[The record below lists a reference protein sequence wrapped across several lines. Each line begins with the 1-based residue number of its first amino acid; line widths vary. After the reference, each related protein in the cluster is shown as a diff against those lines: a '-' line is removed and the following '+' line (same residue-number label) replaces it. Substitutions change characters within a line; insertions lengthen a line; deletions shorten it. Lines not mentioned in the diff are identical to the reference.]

1 MFYDNL
7 QKTLGYGLKYLLLA
21 FYFTR
26 LHILMIH
33 TAKKVLSSLALSLFF
48 SASVFAQ
55 HSNCS
60 VSPYE
65 NTITQPD
72 GSKLTLKAFGN
83 EAVHYLETAEGFTV
97 LKNAAGYFEYATT
110 DEKGNLTTSGMVA
123 RNGQQQKTGIPHLRY
138 STEQQNMMMQ
148 LFEQTHQT
156 EKTFG
161 KAGQNPFPSSGVRKL
176 VVILVEYPDLRA
188 TLPKSNFEL
197 LLNQPNYNGTGS
209 FRDYYLATS
218 NGKLEVNSTVY
229 GWVMAANNYQY
240 YGKESSS
247 NYGLATRQLLLGALQ
262 DANDSFDVDFSN
274 FDNDSDGYVDGV
286 IIMHAGRGAEESSA
300 PSSGDF
306 IWSFRSTLQSSQQP
320 TYDGVKVAAYAMFPE
335 KRYSTGGIVGIGV
348 MCHEFGHLLDL
359 PDLYSTQYLNEGA
372 GNYSL
377 MAGGCWLNNER
388 TPCFDDA
395 WSRIA
400 MGWVSSSLISTTE
413 KTYSL
418 PKAIA
423 DSDMVYRVN
432 TSRPNEYFLLE
443 NRQRKGFDKY
453 LPSKGLA
460 IWHIN
465 TNFAKV
471 LSVSGMNNVNN
482 DSSQLGVGLIQAD
495 GLRHLERNTNR
506 GDANDMYPLTNKKA
520 FGPATVPASN
530 LQYKVNGVRQPSN
543 LSFTDITQLT
553 DSGITFVFGAPTSAS
568 FDASKISGCAPLTVS
583 LTNSSFGADAYSWNF
598 GTGDSSSEESP
609 TFVFNNEGD
618 YNVTLIVYKNG
629 LPMDTANQAIKVYG
643 SPNPSYTYITGDTNY
658 SVTFTNTTPNAT
670 AYQWTFKGTMF
681 SGTSTTPV
689 TNPILTVSQP
699 GTLIVKLS
707 AYNAANCSKAIE
719 DTIMLY
725 KLGINNKFE
734 NKLQLISY
742 PNPFSNEVSVNFTID
757 KANSATLEVFDIIG
771 AKVYESEEQKLNAGL
786 NNLSIRTDNLSKGI
800 YFIRVNA
807 KDTQGWV
814 KVIKQ

>member
-1 MFYDNL
+1 
-7 QKTLGYGLKYLLLA
+7 
-21 FYFTR
+21 
-26 LHILMIH
+26 MIH
-33 TAKKVLSSLALSLFF
+33 TAKRVLNSLAMALFF
-48 SASVFAQ
+48 SASAFAQ

-60 VSPYE
+60 VAPYE

-72 GSKLTLKAFGN
+72 GSKITLKALGN

-97 LKNAAGYFEYATT
+97 LKNAAGYFEYATA
-110 DEKGNLTTSGMVA
+110 DEKGNLTTSGVVA

-138 STEQQNMMMQ
+138 SPEQQNMMMQ
-148 LFEQTHQT
+148 LFEQTHPT
-156 EKTFG
+156 EKALG
-161 KAGQNPFPSSGVRKL
+161 KAGQNPFPPSGTRKL
-176 VVILVEYPDLRA
+176 IVILVEYPDLRA
-188 TLPKSNFEL
+188 TLPKANFEL

-209 FRDYYLATS
+209 FRDFYLATS
-218 NGKLEVNSTVY
+218 NGKLDVTSTVY

-240 YGKESSS
+240 YGKESSA
-247 NYGLATRQLLLGALQ
+247 NYGQATRQLLLGALQ
-262 DANDSFDVDFSN
+262 DANDSFNVDYSD
-274 FDNDSDGYVDGV
+274 FDNDGDGYVDGV

-335 KRYSTGGIVGIGV
+335 KRYSSGGIVGIGV

-388 TPCFDDA
+388 TPCVDDA

-400 MGWVSSSLISTTE
+400 MGWVSPTVISTQ
-413 KTYSL
+413 KLYSL
-418 PKAIA
+418 PKAVA

-432 TSRPNEYFLLE
+432 TSRPNEYYLLE

-471 LSVSGMNNVNN
+471 LSLSGSNNVNN

-495 GLRHLERNTNR
+495 GQRHLERNSNR
-506 GDANDMYPLTNKKA
+506 GDANDMYPLANKKA
-520 FGPATVPASN
+520 FGPSTVPASN
-530 LQYKVNGVRQPSN
+530 LQYKIGGVRQPSN
-543 LSFTDITQLT
+543 LSFTDITQLA
-553 DSGITFVFGAPTSAS
+553 DSGIIFEFGAPTSAS

-583 LTNSSFGADAYSWNF
+583 LTNNSFGADTYSWTF
-598 GTGDSSSEESP
+598 GTGDSSADESP
-609 TFVFNNEGD
+609 TFIFNSEGD

-629 LPMDTANQAIKVYG
+629 VAMDTAKQAIKVYG
-643 SPNPSYTYITGDTNY
+643 SPTPSYTYVVSDTNY
-658 SVTFTNTTPNAT
+658 SVTFTNTSANAN
-670 AYQWTFKGTMF
+670 AYQWLFNGT
-681 SGTSTTPV
+681 TSSNNA
-689 TNPILTVSQP
+689 NPIITMSGP
-699 GTLIVKLS
+699 GSLIVKLS
-707 AYNAANCSKAIE
+707 AYNAANCSKMIE

-725 KLGINNKFE
+725 TLGINNRYE
-734 NKLQLISY
+734 NKLQLTGY
-742 PNPFSNEVSVNFTID
+742 PNPFSNEVSVSFSID
-757 KANSATLEVFDIIG
+757 KPDAATLEVFDMVG
-771 AKVYESEEQKLNAGL
+771 AKVYEARDQQLNAGL
-786 NNLSIRTDNLSKGI
+786 NSLSIKTDHFSNGI

-814 KVIKQ
+814 KIVKQ